1 MPSSAPKKSEKIR
14 RTPLNALELIKND
27 HDSVRALFSQYDKA
41 LPGSPERETL
51 IQRISR
57 ELAVHTAI
65 EEELFYPALRD
76 TDSASS
82 MGIGDRASG
91 SDHSLMQDEEDMA
104 LTGDPIRPNGLDYD
118 EEEEAFNDDES
129 DEEDVL
135 VRAYEDHG
143 IVKTLIED
151 LRHIPA
157 NSQERH
163 NILLVLRE
171 AVINHMEE
179 EEDQLFPMARINA
192 DLQQLGADM
201 RAKQDHLRGRKA
213 A

>member
-1 MPSSAPKKSEKIR
+1 MPSSPPKKTIR

-27 HDSVRALFSQYDKA
+27 HDLVRALFSQYDKA

-51 IQRISR
+51 IQKISR

-76 TDSASS
+76 TDSGSS
-82 MGIGDRASG
+82 TGIGDRGSG
-91 SDHSLMQDEEDMA
+91 GGLSLMQDEEDMG

-118 EEEEAFNDDES
+118 EEEETFNDDDS
-129 DEEDVL
+129 DEQDVL

-143 IVKTLIED
+143 IVKALIED
-151 LRHIPA
+151 LRQIPP

-163 NILLVLRE
+163 NVLLVLRE
-171 AVINHMEE
+171 AVFNHMEE

-192 DLQQLGADM
+192 DLQQLGSDM
-201 RAKQDHLRGRKA
+201 RAKQDLLRGRKVA
-213 A
+213 